1 MGDAPAALHVRVGRR
16 RSLPPHLTDIVLW
29 RTVSWNW
36 RPSQRAGVYC
46 PVGDEKDEVKMPRT
60 GRDVRGRNVIVAG
73 ALGLGT
79 AAIIG
84 GAHVAPL
91 ERVYPVAEVTWGLRH
106 HPQAW
111 RGRTILV
118 RGLDIDRQ
126 LALALRCPPSI
137 IAINACPRFGYV
149 NFFAPLDPST
159 FHFVYT
165 TRRNTTRVTVTY
177 PDNYLRLR
185 VGSQQASSAT
195 SLPAT
200 LYAIPL
206 IGTLF
211 DQRFPRNGNVV
222 LRIRLSSTH
231 TCVRPLG
238 ATYSGPCVD
247 GIVQG

>member
-126 LALALRCPPSI
+126 LALALSPVHHRDQRLPPLWLRELLRTARSL
-137 IAINACPRFGYV
+137 NLPFRLYDPQEYNSCDGDLPR
-149 NFFAPLDPST
+149 
-159 FHFVYT
+159 
-165 TRRNTTRVTVTY
+165 
-177 PDNYLRLR
+177 
-185 VGSQQASSAT
+185 Q
-195 SLPAT
+195 LPAPARGIPT
-200 LYAIPL
+200 GVVGHIAPGRPVRHPSHWDAVRSAISP
-206 IGTLF
+206 
-211 DQRFPRNGNVV
+211 QR
-222 LRIRLSSTH
+222 
-231 TCVRPLG
+231 
-238 ATYSGPCVD
+238 
-247 GIVQG
+247 